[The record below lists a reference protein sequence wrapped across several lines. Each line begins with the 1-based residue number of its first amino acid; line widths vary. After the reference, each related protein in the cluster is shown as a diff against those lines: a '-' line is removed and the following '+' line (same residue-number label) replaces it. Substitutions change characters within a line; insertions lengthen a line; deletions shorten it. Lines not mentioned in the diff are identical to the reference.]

1 MDHNDQRVPLTGLY
15 NRAMLGKALKE
26 SALTIR
32 PGDWALINVNLAGMD
47 ALSLRY
53 GFHFNQQMIKKAADA
68 LSACCAS
75 QGCDLY
81 QSYENRFTF
90 FLRGY
95 AGREKLYGFAATV
108 TAALD
113 SILRAYGIRYG
124 IGILCSCAVNPGDV
138 DKLMDKLLIAS
149 EIALRSDAKGKRV
162 LFWGPGIEA
171 QVKRESRISK
181 ALSRVISGE
190 DEDSLSIQYQPI
202 WNASSGKVYA
212 FEALAR
218 LNTVGDGEIPPLEF
232 IGIAEKENMIV
243 PLGEIIVHKVL
254 CFLQKLKE
262 RRQDAMAVSINI
274 SVIQL
279 LSGDFARNLI
289 ALIRRY
295 GIDPASLL
303 VELTESVF
311 SQEWD
316 AIKRET
322 ELLKASG
329 IKIMIDDF
337 GTGYSSFERENELS
351 IESMKIDKI
360 FIDKLEYLH
369 LKETIIPDMISMARK
384 LGHRVV
390 AEGVESGRQLNHLLD
405 CGCDN
410 IQGYLISKPL
420 DEDDALAFQIH
431 YAYERPI
438 FSDKEEILA
447 G

>member
-1 MDHNDQRVPLTGLY
+1 MDHNNQRVPLTGLY

-26 SALTIR
+26 SALTNR

-95 AGREKLYGFAATV
+95 AGREKLYGFAARV

-124 IGILCSCAVNPGDV
+124 IGILCSCAVDPGDI
-138 DKLMDKLLIAS
+138 DELMDKLLIAS
-149 EIALRSDAKGKRV
+149 GIALRSDAKDKRV

-171 QVKRESRISK
+171 QVKRESRIIR

-190 DEDSLSIQYQPI
+190 DEDSLSMQYQPI

-212 FEALAR
+212 YEALAR
-218 LNTVGDGEIPPLEF
+218 LSIEGYGEIPPLDF
-232 IGIAEKENMIV
+232 IGIAEKDNMIV

-254 CFLQKLKE
+254 GFLRKLKE

-279 LSGDFARNLI
+279 LSGDFAQNLI
-289 ALIRRY
+289 ALISRY

-303 VELTESVF
+303 IELTESVF

-351 IESMKIDKI
+351 IDSMKIDKI
-360 FIDKLEYLH
+360 FIDKLEHLH

-390 AEGVESGRQLNHLLD
+390 AEGVESGRQLDHLLD

-431 YAYERPI
+431 YAYEREI
-438 FSDKEEILA
+438 FPDKDEIIA

>member
-1 MDHNDQRVPLTGLY
+1 MEDSNQRVPLTGLF
-15 NRAMLGKALKE
+15 NRAELEKTLKR
-26 SALTIR
+26 SALSNKA
-32 PGDWALINVNLAGMD
+32 GDWALINVNLAGMD

-53 GFHFNQQMIKKAADA
+53 GFHFNQQMIKKTADA

-95 AGREKLYGFAATV
+95 AGREKLYGFAARV

-124 IGILCSCAVNPGDV
+124 IGILCSCAVDPGDI
-138 DKLMDKLLIAS
+138 DELMDKLLIAS
-149 EIALRSDAKGKRV
+149 EIALRSDAKDKRV

-171 QVKRESRISK
+171 QVKRESCISR

-190 DEDSLSIQYQPI
+190 AEDSLSMQYQPI

-218 LNTVGDGEIPPLEF
+218 LNIEGYGEIPPLDF

-243 PLGEIIVHKVL
+243 PLGEIILHKVL
-254 CFLQKLKE
+254 GFLKKLKE

-289 ALIRRY
+289 SLISRY

-303 VELTESVF
+303 VELTETVF

-316 AIKRET
+316 AIKKET

-420 DEDDALAFQIH
+420 DEDEALAFQTY

-438 FSDKEEILA
+438 IHGKAEILA

>member
-1 MDHNDQRVPLTGLY
+1 MDHRQQRVPLTGLF
-15 NRAMLGKALKE
+15 NRAELEKTLKR
-26 SALTIR
+26 SALSNTA
-32 PGDWALINVNLAGMD
+32 GDWALINVNLAGMD

-95 AGREKLYGFAATV
+95 AGREKLYGFAAAV

-124 IGILCSCAVNPGDV
+124 IGILCSCAVDPGDV
-138 DKLMDKLLIAS
+138 DELMDKLLIAS
-149 EIALRSDAKGKRV
+149 EIALRTDVKDNRV

-171 QVKRESRISK
+171 QVKRESCISR

-190 DEDSLSIQYQPI
+190 AEDSLSMQYQPI

-218 LNTVGDGEIPPLEF
+218 LYIDGFGEIPPLDF

-243 PLGEIIVHKVL
+243 PLGEIIVYKVL
-254 CFLQKLKE
+254 GFLKKLKE

-289 ALIRRY
+289 ALISRY

-337 GTGYSSFERENELS
+337 GTGYSSFERKNELS

-420 DEDDALAFQIH
+420 DENEALAFQTH
-431 YAYERPI
+431 FTYERQI
-438 FSDKEEILA
+438 IHGKTEILA